1 MLLTMSKVEIV
12 GVKTQF
18 FQVLETLQDLGTLH
32 LEDIT
37 KKKGPRY
44 ADLIPMEM
52 DPALEEERNLLQNLA
67 MRNNAILAELV
78 PPKEKVSK
86 AVLEEKYRS
95 FQGKTL
101 GDISAMVE
109 EEESSTRELISY
121 KNELEVEMSRLSKY
135 EPIIKKVYPLASKV
149 TTTEQYTSVALLI
162 EERYKQVLDY
172 IEHELERITGGQCD
186 VFSARVDENTHAAI
200 LVFHKRFSEQVHNFL
215 AAENVNQVRLPT
227 ELADKPYDEA
237 LQEIETRYKEIPPKL
252 EKVKEDLEDVS
263 NRWYATLVALKDYLS
278 DRIESLNAIPK
289 FGQSGHAFVITGWM
303 PSDQVEPTRKLLEEK
318 FEGKVEVT
326 EELPTHAEMEE
337 APSAMQNPAAVKPFE
352 FIYLLIKP
360 PKYGHLDPTFLV
372 AIFFPLLFGFMLGDM
387 GYALVLFGVAMLIRR
402 IIKKRASGGVFATLF
417 ANVLL
422 ICSISSFIFGLLYF
436 EFFGDLLIRLFG
448 WKDAAGHVEVQWVWG
463 YINVNG
469 VEEPWGWP
477 LERIAQANEGMF
489 KLLLIVVI
497 IIGALHIGSALV
509 IGMIDGIKHKDRK
522 HVIEKAGYL
531 LFILGL
537 VVIFGSL
544 WGIKSAKDVA
554 VPLGAVMS
562 LAGIGMAGY
571 GGGFGGGLEAALT
584 FGNLLSYARLYGIG
598 LASVILAEV
607 ANELGAEFGSG
618 LMIILG
624 VIVAALLHT
633 LNIALGV
640 LSPSIQSLRLNLV
653 ESFTKFYQE
662 TDVVYKPFKRS
673 GGE

>member
-1 MLLTMSKVEIV
+1 MLMTMSKVEIV
-12 GVKTQF
+12 GVKTLF

-37 KKKGPRY
+37 KKRGPRY

-67 MRNNAILAELV
+67 MRNNAILSELV
-78 PPKEKVSK
+78 PPKEKVSRS
-86 AVLEEKYRS
+86 VLEEKYRS

-101 GDISAMVE
+101 GEISAMVE
-109 EEESSTRELISY
+109 EEESATRELISY
-121 KNELEVEMSRLSKY
+121 KNELEMEMSRLSKY

-172 IEHELERITGGQCD
+172 IEQELERITSGQCD

-237 LQEIETRYKEIPPKL
+237 LKEIETRYQEIPPKL
-252 EKVKEDLEDVS
+252 KKVKDDLEDIS
-263 NRWYATLVALKDYLS
+263 NKWYATLVALKDYLA
-278 DRIESLNAIPK
+278 DRVESLNAIPK
-289 FGQSGHAFVITGWM
+289 FGQSGHVFVITGWM
-303 PSDQVEPTRKLLEEK
+303 PSDQVEETRKLLDEK
-318 FEGKVEVT
+318 FEGKVEIT
-326 EELPTHAEMEE
+326 EEIPTHADMEE

-387 GYALVLFGVAMLIRR
+387 GYALVIFLGVWLMKLMM
-402 IIKKRASGGVFATLF
+402 KKRESRSVFMSLF
-417 ANVLL
+417 ANVLF
-422 ICSISSFIFGLLYF
+422 ISGISSFIFGLLYF

-448 WKDAAGHVEVQWVWG
+448 WKDEAGHATVQWIWG
-463 YINVNG
+463 YTGNG
-469 VEEPWGWP
+469 EPWGWP
-477 LERIAQANEGMF
+477 LERIAQANENLFG
-489 KLLLIVVI
+489 LLLIIVI
-497 IIGALHIGSALV
+497 CIGALHMGMALV
-509 IGMIDGIKHKDRK
+509 IGIIDGVRHHDRK
-522 HVIEKAGYL
+522 HAVEKSGYL

-537 VVIFGSL
+537 VFVGL
-544 WGIKSAKDVA
+544 GIWAFKDAKSVLM
-554 VPLGAVMS
+554 PLGGVMAVV
-562 LAGIGMAGY
+562 GIGCAAY

-607 ANELGAEFGSG
+607 ANELGAEFGG
-618 LMIILG
+618 GFMIILG
-624 VIVAALLHT
+624 VIVAGALHT
-633 LNIALGV
+633 LNIALGI

>member
-1 MLLTMSKVEIV
+1 MLMTMSKVEIV
-12 GVKTQF
+12 GVKTLF
-18 FQVLETLQDLGTLH
+18 FQVLETIQDLGTLH

-37 KKKGPRY
+37 KKRGPRY

-67 MRNNAILAELV
+67 MRNNAILSELA
-78 PPKEKVSK
+78 PPRERVSRN
-86 AVLEEKYRS
+86 VLDEKYKT

-101 GDISAMVE
+101 GEISAMVE
-109 EEESSTRELISY
+109 EEESATKELITY

-149 TTTEQYTSVALLI
+149 TTTEQYTSIALLI

-172 IEHELERITGGQCD
+172 IESELERITSGQCD

-215 AAENVNQVRLPT
+215 ATENVNQVRLPT
-227 ELADKPYDEA
+227 ELSDKPYDEA
-237 LQEIETRYKEIPPKL
+237 LKEIETRYKEIPPKL
-252 EKVKEDLEDVS
+252 SKVKSDLEDIS
-263 NRWYATLVALKDYLS
+263 NRWYATLVALKDYLA

-289 FGQSGHAFVITGWM
+289 FGQSGHVFVITGWM
-303 PSDQVEPTRKLLEEK
+303 PADQVDETRELLEGK
-318 FEGKVEVT
+318 FEGKVELTV
-326 EELPTHAEMEE
+326 EIPTHAEMEE
-337 APSAMQNPAAVKPFE
+337 APSAMKNPTAVKPFE

-387 GYALVLFGVAMLIRR
+387 GYALVLFGIVWLMKRV
-402 IIKKRASGGVFATLF
+402 IKKRESKSAFMMLF
-417 ANVLL
+417 ANVLF
-422 ICSISSFIFGLLYF
+422 ISAISTFVFGLLYF
-436 EFFGDLLIRLFG
+436 EFFGDLLFRLFG
-448 WKDAAGHVEVQWVWG
+448 WDPGSPKWVWF
-463 YINVNG
+463 YTSNG
-469 VEEPWGWP
+469 KPVGWP
-477 LERIAQANEGMF
+477 LERIAQANEQIFGF
-489 KLLLIVVI
+489 LLIIVI
-497 IIGALHIGSALV
+497 CIGVLHMGGALTIGL
-509 IGMIDGIKHKDRK
+509 IDGIRHHDRK
-522 HVIEKAGYL
+522 HAFEKAGYL
-531 LFILGL
+531 MFLLGMVVIGLGL
-537 VVIFGSL
+537 WAFKDA
-544 WGIKSAKDVA
+544 KSIM
-554 VPLGAVMS
+554 VPLGAVI
-562 LAGIGMAGY
+562 AVTGIGFAAY

-607 ANELGAEFGSG
+607 ANDLGAKFGG
-618 LMIILG
+618 GAMVILG
-624 VIVAALLHT
+624 IIVAGALHT
-633 LNIALGV
+633 MNIALGV

>member
-12 GVKTQF
+12 GVKTLF

-37 KKKGPRY
+37 KKRGPRY

-52 DPALEEERNLLQNLA
+52 DPALEEERNLLQHLA
-67 MRNNAILAELV
+67 MRNNAILSELA
-78 PPKEKVSK
+78 PPKERVSR
-86 AVLEEKYRS
+86 AVLEDKYRS
-95 FQGKTL
+95 FKGKTL

-109 EEESSTRELISY
+109 EEESATKELITY
-121 KNELEVEMSRLSKY
+121 KNELEMEMSRLSKY

-149 TTTEQYTSVALLI
+149 TTTEQYTSIALLI

-172 IEHELERITGGQCD
+172 IEKELERITGGQCD

-215 AAENVNQVRLPT
+215 ATENVNQVRLPT

-237 LQEIETRYKEIPPKL
+237 LKEIETRYQEIPPKL
-252 EKVKEDLEDVS
+252 RKVKDDLEDIS
-263 NRWYATLVALKDYLS
+263 NKWYATLVALKDYLA

-289 FGQSGHAFVITGWM
+289 FGQSGHVFVITGWM
-303 PSDQVEPTRKLLEEK
+303 PSENVDETRKLLDDK
-318 FEGKVEVT
+318 FEGKVEIT
-326 EELPTHAEMEE
+326 EEAPTHADLEE
-337 APSAMQNPAAVKPFE
+337 APSAMKNPAAVKPFE

-387 GYALVLFGVAMLIRR
+387 GYGLVLFGVVMLMKHYL
-402 IIKKRASGGVFATLF
+402 KKKDSRSLFFELF

-422 ICSISSFIFGLLYF
+422 ICSISTFVFGILYF
-436 EFFGDLLIRLFG
+436 EFFGNLLIKAFG
-448 WKDAAGHVEVQWVWG
+448 WENANGELQVQWVWG
-463 YINVNG
+463 HTSNG
-469 VEEPWGWP
+469 EPFGWP
-477 LERIAQANEGMF
+477 VERIAKANPDMF
-489 KLLLIVVI
+489 KLLLIIVI
-497 IIGALHIGSALV
+497 IIGALHMGLALTIGL
-509 IGMIDGIKHKDRK
+509 IDGIRHKDRK
-522 HVIEKAGYL
+522 HVMEKAGFL
-531 LFILGL
+531 MF
-537 VVIFGSL
+537 IFGLFFTFLCL
-544 WGIKSAKDVA
+544 WGIPSIKSVG
-554 VPLGAVMS
+554 VPLGVVIAF
-562 LAGIGMAGY
+562 AGIVLAFV
-571 GGGFGGGLEAALT
+571 GGGFGGGLEAALV

-607 ANELGAEFGSG
+607 ANELGAEFGG
-618 LMIILG
+618 GAMVILG
-624 VIVAALLHT
+624 IIVAALLHT
-633 LNIALGV
+633 LNLALGI

>member
-12 GVKTQF
+12 GVKTLF

-37 KKKGPRY
+37 KKRGPRY

-67 MRNNAILAELV
+67 MRNNAILSELA
-78 PPKEKVSK
+78 PPLEKVSK
-86 AVLEEKYRS
+86 AALEEKYRS
-95 FQGKTL
+95 FKGKTL
-101 GDISAMVE
+101 AEISAMVE
-109 EEESSTRELISY
+109 EEESATRELITY
-121 KNELEVEMSRLSKY
+121 KNELEVELSRLSKY

-149 TTTEQYTSVALLI
+149 TTTEQYTSIALLI
-162 EERYKQVLDY
+162 EERYKQVLEY
-172 IEHELERITGGQCD
+172 MEAELERITGGQCE

-215 AAENVNQVRLPT
+215 ATENVNQVRLPT

-237 LQEIETRYKEIPPKL
+237 LKEIETRYREIPPKL
-252 EKVKEDLEDVS
+252 KKVKEDLEDIS
-263 NRWYATLVALKDYLS
+263 NKWYATLVALKDYLA

-289 FGQSGHAFVITGWM
+289 FGQSGHVFVITGWM

-318 FEGKVEVT
+318 FEGKVELT
-326 EELPTHAEMEE
+326 EEMPTHADLEE
-337 APSAMQNPAAVKPFE
+337 APSAMRNPSPVKPFE
-352 FIYLLIKP
+352 FIYMLIKP
-360 PKYGHLDPTFLV
+360 PKYGHIDPTFLV

-387 GYALVLFGVAMLIRR
+387 GYALVLLGVVFLMKRML
-402 IIKKRASGGVFATLF
+402 KKKGSRSLF
-417 ANVLL
+417 FNLFTNVLL
-422 ICSISSFIFGLLYF
+422 ICSISSFIFGILYF
-436 EFFGDLLIRLFG
+436 EFFGDLLFRLFG
-448 WKDAAGHVEVQWVWG
+448 WKDAAGHLQVQWVWG
-463 YINVNG
+463 YTSNG
-469 VEEPWGWP
+469 EPFGWP
-477 LERIAQANEGMF
+477 LERIAQANPDMF
-489 KLLLIVVI
+489 KLLLIIVI
-497 IIGALHIGSALV
+497 VIGVLHMGGALV
-509 IGMIDGIKHKDRK
+509 IGLIDGIRHHDRK
-522 HVIEKAGYL
+522 HAIEKAGYL
-531 LFILGL
+531 AFILGL
-537 VVIFGSL
+537 VLIFGSL
-544 WGIKSAKDVA
+544 WGIKSVKGVA

-562 LAGIGMAGY
+562 IVGIGMAGY

-607 ANELGAEFGSG
+607 SNELGAEFGG
-618 LMIILG
+618 GAMVVLG
-624 VIVAALLHT
+624 VLVAALLHT

-653 ESFTKFYQE
+653 ESFTKFYKE

>member
-67 MRNNAILAELV
+67 MRNNAILAELA
-78 PPKEKVSK
+78 PPRERVSK
-86 AVLEEKYRS
+86 AVLEEKYHS

-109 EEESSTRELISY
+109 EEESATRELISY

-135 EPIIKKVYPLASKV
+135 EPIIKKVFPLASKV

-237 LQEIETRYKEIPPKL
+237 LKEIETRYQEIPPKL
-252 EKVKEDLEDVS
+252 KKVKEDLEDIS
-263 NRWYATLVALKDYLS
+263 NKWYATLVSLKDYLA

-303 PSDQVEPTRKLLEEK
+303 PSDQVDATRKLLEDK

-326 EELPTHAEMEE
+326 EEIPTHSDMEE

-360 PKYGHLDPTFLV
+360 PKYGHMDPTFLV

-387 GYALVLFGVAMLIRR
+387 GYALVLFGAVWLMKR
-402 IIKKRASGGVFATLF
+402 IIKKRESKSVFMSLF
-417 ANVLL
+417 ANVLF
-422 ICSISSFIFGLLYF
+422 ISAISSFLFGLLYF
-436 EFFGDLLIRLFG
+436 EFFGDLLFRLLG
-448 WKDAAGHVEVQWVWG
+448 WDPGEPQWVWF
-463 YINVNG
+463 YTSNG
-469 VEEPWGWP
+469 KPVGWP
-477 LERIAQANEGMF
+477 LERIAQANEQIFGF
-489 KLLLIVVI
+489 LLIMVI
-497 IIGALHIGSALV
+497 CIGVLHMGAALTIGL
-509 IGMIDGIKHKDRK
+509 IDGIRHHDRK
-522 HVIEKAGYL
+522 HAFEKSGYL
-531 LFILGL
+531 LFLLGMVVIGLGL
-537 VVIFGSL
+537 WAF
-544 WGIKSAKDVA
+544 KDAKGVL
-554 VPLGAVMS
+554 VPLGAV
-562 LAGIGMAGY
+562 LAVVGIGFAAY

-607 ANELGAEFGSG
+607 ANDLGAKFGSG
-618 LMIILG
+618 LM
-624 VIVAALLHT
+624 VIVGIIVAGALHT
-633 LNIALGV
+633 MNIALGV

>member
-1 MLLTMSKVEIV
+1 MSKVEIV
-12 GVKTQF
+12 GVKTLF

-37 KKKGPRY
+37 KKRGPRY

-67 MRNNAILAELV
+67 MRNNAILAELA
-78 PPKEKVSK
+78 PPKERVSK
-86 AVLEEKYRS
+86 NVLDEKYRS

-101 GDISAMVE
+101 GEISAMVE
-109 EEESSTRELISY
+109 EEESATKELITY

-149 TTTEQYTSVALLI
+149 TTTEQYTSIALLI

-172 IEHELERITGGQCD
+172 IEQELERITGGQCD

-215 AAENVNQVRLPT
+215 ATENVNQVRLPT

-237 LQEIETRYKEIPPKL
+237 LKEIETRYKEIPPKL
-252 EKVKEDLEDVS
+252 KKVKDDLEDIS
-263 NRWYATLVALKDYLS
+263 NKWYATLVALKDYLA
-278 DRIESLNAIPK
+278 DRVESLNAIPK
-289 FGQSGHAFVITGWM
+289 FGQSGHVFVITGWM
-303 PSDQVEPTRKLLEEK
+303 PSDQVEETRKLLDEK
-318 FEGKVEVT
+318 YEGKVEIT
-326 EELPTHAEMEE
+326 EEMPTHAEMEE
-337 APSAMQNPAAVKPFE
+337 APSAMSNPAAVKPFE

-387 GYALVLFGVAMLIRR
+387 GYGLVLMGAVWLMKR
-402 IIKKRASGGVFATLF
+402 IIKKRESKSVFLSLF

-422 ICSISSFIFGLLYF
+422 ISAISSFIFGILYF
-436 EFFGDLLIRLFG
+436 EFFGDLLIRLFNMYEPG
-448 WKDAAGHVEVQWVWG
+448 TTDPRVVWVWG
-463 YINVNG
+463 YTSNG
-469 VEEPWGWP
+469 QPWGWP
-477 LERIAQANEGMF
+477 LERIAQANENIFGI
-489 KLLLIVVI
+489 LLIVVI
-497 IIGALHIGSALV
+497 CIGALHMGAALTIGL
-509 IGMIDGIKHKDRK
+509 IDGIRHHDRK
-522 HVIEKAGYL
+522 HAFEKAGYL

-537 VVIFGSL
+537 VFIGL
-544 WGIKSAKDVA
+544 GIWAFAKDVLM
-554 VPLGAVMS
+554 PLGAVM
-562 LAGIGMAGY
+562 AVVGIGFAAY

-607 ANELGAEFGSG
+607 ANELGAEFGG
-618 LMIILG
+618 GFMIILG
-624 VIVAALLHT
+624 VIVAGALHT

>member
-12 GVKTQF
+12 GVKTLF

-67 MRNNAILAELV
+67 MRNNAILSELA
-78 PPKEKVSK
+78 PPREKVSRST
-86 AVLEEKYRS
+86 LDEKYKS

-101 GDISAMVE
+101 GEISAMVG
-109 EEESSTRELISY
+109 EEESATKELISY
-121 KNELEVEMSRLSKY
+121 KNELEVELSRLSKY

-149 TTTEQYTSVALLI
+149 TTTEQYTSIALLI

-172 IEHELERITGGQCD
+172 IEKELERMTGGQCD
-186 VFSARVDENTHAAI
+186 IFSARVDENTHAAI

-215 AAENVNQVRLPT
+215 ASENVNQVRLPT

-237 LQEIETRYKEIPPKL
+237 LKEIETRYKEIPPKL
-252 EKVKEDLEDVS
+252 KKVKDDLEDIS
-263 NRWYATLVALKDYLS
+263 NKWYATLVALKDYLA

-289 FGQSGHAFVITGWM
+289 FGQSGHVFVITGWM
-303 PSDQVEPTRKLLEEK
+303 PTEQVEETRQLLEDK
-318 FEGKVEVT
+318 FEGKVELT
-326 EELPTHAEMEE
+326 EEIPTHEELEE
-337 APSAMQNPAAVKPFE
+337 APSALKNPAAVKPFE
-352 FIYLLIKP
+352 FIYLLINP

-372 AIFFPLLFGFMLGDM
+372 AIFFPILFGFMLGDM
-387 GYALVLFGVAMLIRR
+387 GYAIVLFGLSMLLKYIF
-402 IIKKRASGGVFATLF
+402 KKRESKSLFFELF

-422 ICSISSFIFGLLYF
+422 ICSISTFIFGLLYF
-436 EFFGDLLIRLFG
+436 EFFGDLLIRAFG
-448 WKDAAGHVEVQWVWG
+448 WKDASGHLQVQWIWG
-463 YINVNG
+463 YTSNG
-469 VEEPWGWP
+469 KPWGWP
-477 LERIAQANEGMF
+477 LERIAQSNENLFG
-489 KLLLIVVI
+489 LLLIIVI
-497 IIGALHIGSALV
+497 CIGVLHMGGALTIGL
-509 IGMIDGIKHKDRK
+509 IDGIRHKDRK
-522 HVIEKAGYL
+522 HAFEKGGFL
-531 LFILGL
+531 GFLLGL
-537 VVIFGSL
+537 VIIGLGIFVF
-544 WGIKSAKDVA
+544 KDAKDVMVA
-554 VPLGAVMS
+554 VGAVI
-562 LAGIGMAGY
+562 AFVGIGFAGY

-607 ANELGAEFGSG
+607 ANELGAKFNSG
-618 LMIILG
+618 LLIVLG

-633 LNIALGV
+633 LNLALGI
-640 LSPSIQSLRLNLV
+640 LSPTIQSLRLNLV
-653 ESFTKFYQE
+653 ESFTKFYKE
-662 TDVVYKPFKRS
+662 ADTVYKPFKRS

>member
-12 GVKTQF
+12 GVKTLF

-37 KKKGPRY
+37 KKRGPRY

-67 MRNNAILAELV
+67 MRNNAILAELA
-78 PPKEKVSK
+78 PPKERVSK
-86 AVLEEKYRS
+86 NVLDEKYRS

-101 GDISAMVE
+101 GEISAMVE
-109 EEESSTRELISY
+109 EEESATKELITY

-149 TTTEQYTSVALLI
+149 TTTEQYTSIALLI

-172 IEHELERITGGQCD
+172 IEQELERITGGQCD

-215 AAENVNQVRLPT
+215 ATENVNQVRLPT

-237 LQEIETRYKEIPPKL
+237 LKEIETRYKEIPPKL
-252 EKVKEDLEDVS
+252 KKVKDDLEDIS
-263 NRWYATLVALKDYLS
+263 NKWYATLVALKDYLA
-278 DRIESLNAIPK
+278 DRVESLNAIPK
-289 FGQSGHAFVITGWM
+289 FGQSGHVFVITGWM
-303 PSDQVEPTRKLLEEK
+303 PSDQVEETRKLLDEK
-318 FEGKVEVT
+318 YEGKVEIT
-326 EELPTHAEMEE
+326 EEMPTHAEMEE
-337 APSAMQNPAAVKPFE
+337 APSAMSNPAAVKPFE

-387 GYALVLFGVAMLIRR
+387 GYGLVLMGAVWLMKR
-402 IIKKRASGGVFATLF
+402 IIKKRESKSVFLSLF

-422 ICSISSFIFGLLYF
+422 ISAISSFIFGILYF
-436 EFFGDLLIRLFG
+436 EFFGDLLIRLFNMYEPG
-448 WKDAAGHVEVQWVWG
+448 TTDPRVVWVWG
-463 YINVNG
+463 YTSNG
-469 VEEPWGWP
+469 QPWGWP
-477 LERIAQANEGMF
+477 LERIAQANENIFGI
-489 KLLLIVVI
+489 LLIVVI
-497 IIGALHIGSALV
+497 CIGALHMGAALTIGL
-509 IGMIDGIKHKDRK
+509 IDGIRHHDRK
-522 HVIEKAGYL
+522 HAFEKAGYL

-537 VVIFGSL
+537 VFIGL
-544 WGIKSAKDVA
+544 GIWAFAKDVLM
-554 VPLGAVMS
+554 PLGAVM
-562 LAGIGMAGY
+562 AVVGIGFAAY

-607 ANELGAEFGSG
+607 ANELGAEFGG
-618 LMIILG
+618 GFMIILG
-624 VIVAALLHT
+624 VIVAGALHT

>member
-12 GVKTQF
+12 GVKTLF

-37 KKKGPRY
+37 KKRGPRY

-67 MRNNAILAELV
+67 MRNNAILSELA
-78 PPKEKVSK
+78 PPKERVSR
-86 AVLEEKYRS
+86 ALLEDKYSS

-101 GDISAMVE
+101 GDILAMVE
-109 EEESSTRELISY
+109 EEESATKELITY

-149 TTTEQYTSVALLI
+149 TTTEQYTSIALLI

-172 IEHELERITGGQCD
+172 IEKELERITGGQCD

-215 AAENVNQVRLPT
+215 ATENVNQVRLPT

-237 LQEIETRYKEIPPKL
+237 LKEIETRFQEIPLKL
-252 EKVKEDLEDVS
+252 MKVKDELEDIS
-263 NRWYATLVALKDYLS
+263 NKWYATLVALKDYLA

-289 FGQSGHAFVITGWM
+289 FGQSGHVFVITGWM
-303 PSDQVEPTRKLLEEK
+303 PSENVDETRKLLDDK
-318 FEGKVEVT
+318 FEGKVEIT
-326 EELPTHAEMEE
+326 EEAPTHADLEE
-337 APSAMQNPAAVKPFE
+337 APSAMKNPAAVKPFE

-387 GYALVLFGVAMLIRR
+387 GYGLVLFGVVMLMKHYL
-402 IIKKRASGGVFATLF
+402 KKKDSRSLFFELF

-422 ICSISSFIFGLLYF
+422 ICSISTFVFGILYF
-436 EFFGDLLIRLFG
+436 EFFGNLLIKAFG
-448 WKDAAGHVEVQWVWG
+448 WENANGELQVQWVWG
-463 YINVNG
+463 HTSNG
-469 VEEPWGWP
+469 EPFGWP
-477 LERIAQANEGMF
+477 VERIAKANPDMF
-489 KLLLIVVI
+489 KLLLIIVI
-497 IIGALHIGSALV
+497 IIGALHMGLALTIGL
-509 IGMIDGIKHKDRK
+509 IDGIRHKDRK
-522 HVIEKAGYL
+522 HVMEKAGFL
-531 LFILGL
+531 MF
-537 VVIFGSL
+537 IFGLFFTFLCL
-544 WGIKSAKDVA
+544 WGIPSIKSVG
-554 VPLGAVMS
+554 VPLGVVIAF
-562 LAGIGMAGY
+562 AGIVLAFV
-571 GGGFGGGLEAALT
+571 GGGFGGGLEAALV

-607 ANELGAEFGSG
+607 ANELGAEFGG
-618 LMIILG
+618 GAMVILG
-624 VIVAALLHT
+624 IIVAALLHT
-633 LNIALGV
+633 LNLALGI

>member
-12 GVKTQF
+12 GLKSLF

-67 MRNNAILAELV
+67 MRNNAILSELA
-78 PPKEKVSK
+78 PPEQRVSRSQI
-86 AVLEEKYRS
+86 EEKYRS

-101 GDISAMVE
+101 AEISAMVDE
-109 EEESSTRELISY
+109 EEKATRELINY
-121 KNELEVEMSRLSKY
+121 KHELEVELSRLSKY

-149 TTTEQYTSVALLI
+149 TTTENYTSVALLI
-162 EERYKQVLDY
+162 EERYKQVLEY
-172 IEHELERITGGQCD
+172 IEKELERITGGQCE

-215 AAENVNQVRLPT
+215 ATENVNQVRLPS

-237 LQEIETRYKEIPPKL
+237 LKEIETRYKEIPPKL
-252 EKVKEDLEDVS
+252 EKVKSDLEEIS
-263 NRWYATLVALKDYLS
+263 NKWYVTLVALKEYLA

-289 FGQSGHAFVITGWM
+289 FGQSGHVFVITGWL
-303 PSDQVEPTRKLLEEK
+303 PSDKVEETRRILEEK
-318 FEGKVEVT
+318 FEGKVELT
-326 EELPTHAEMEE
+326 EEVPTHEELEE
-337 APSAMQNPAAVKPFE
+337 APSAMKNPALVKPFE
-352 FIYLLIKP
+352 FIYMLINP
-360 PKYGHLDPTFLV
+360 PKYGYIDPTFLV

-387 GYALVLFGVAMLIRR
+387 GYALVLIGAVYLMKRML
-402 IIKKRASGGVFATLF
+402 KKRGSKSLFFHLF

-422 ICSISSFIFGLLYF
+422 ICSISSFVFGLLYF

-448 WKDAAGHVEVQWVWG
+448 WKDAAGHLQVQWIWG
-463 YINVNG
+463 YTSSG
-469 VEEPWGWP
+469 KPWGWP
-477 LERIAQANEGMF
+477 LERIAQANPDLF

-497 IIGALHIGSALV
+497 AIGLLHMGGALV
-509 IGMIDGIKHKDRK
+509 IGLLDGIRHGDRK
-522 HVIEKAGYL
+522 HALEKLGYL
-531 LFILGL
+531 LFLLGL
-537 VVIFGSL
+537 VLIFGSV
-544 WGIKSAKDVA
+544 WGFKGLKNVA
-554 VPLGAVMS
+554 VPAGAGVS
-562 LAGIGMAGY
+562 VLGIGLAGY

-607 ANELGAEFGSG
+607 SNELGAEFGG
-618 LMIILG
+618 GAMIFLG
-624 VIVAALLHT
+624 VIVAALLHV

-653 ESFTKFYQE
+653 ESFTKFYKQS
-662 TDVVYKPFKRS
+662 DVVYKPFKRS

>member
-67 MRNNAILAELV
+67 MRNNAILAELA

-109 EEESSTRELISY
+109 EEESATRELISY

-135 EPIIKKVYPLASKV
+135 EPIIKKVFPLASKV

-237 LQEIETRYKEIPPKL
+237 LKEIETRYQEIPPKL
-252 EKVKEDLEDVS
+252 KKVKEDLEDIS
-263 NRWYATLVALKDYLS
+263 NKWYATLVSLKDYLA

-303 PSDQVEPTRKLLEEK
+303 PTNEVEATRKLLEDK

-326 EELPTHAEMEE
+326 EEIPTHADMEE
-337 APSAMQNPAAVKPFE
+337 APSAMHNPAAVKPFE

-387 GYALVLFGVAMLIRR
+387 GYALVLFGAVWLMKR
-402 IIKKRASGGVFATLF
+402 IIKKRESKSVFMSLF
-417 ANVLL
+417 ANVLF
-422 ICSISSFIFGLLYF
+422 ISAISSFLFGLLYF
-436 EFFGDLLIRLFG
+436 EFFGDLLFRLLG
-448 WKDAAGHVEVQWVWG
+448 WDPGEPQWVWF
-463 YINVNG
+463 YTSNG
-469 VEEPWGWP
+469 KPVGWP
-477 LERIAQANEGMF
+477 LERIAQANEQIFGF
-489 KLLLIVVI
+489 LLIMVI
-497 IIGALHIGSALV
+497 CIGVLHMGAALTIGL
-509 IGMIDGIKHKDRK
+509 IDGIRHHDRK
-522 HVIEKAGYL
+522 HAFEKSGYL
-531 LFILGL
+531 MFLLGMVVIGLGL
-537 VVIFGSL
+537 WAF
-544 WGIKSAKDVA
+544 KDAKGVL
-554 VPLGAVMS
+554 VPLGAV
-562 LAGIGMAGY
+562 LAVVGIGFAAY

-607 ANELGAEFGSG
+607 ANDLGAKFGSG
-618 LMIILG
+618 LMVIVG
-624 VIVAALLHT
+624 VIVAGALHT
-633 LNIALGV
+633 MNIALGV

>member
-12 GVKTQF
+12 GVKTLF

-37 KKKGPRY
+37 KKRGPRY

-67 MRNNAILAELV
+67 MRNNAILAELA
-78 PPKEKVSK
+78 PPKERVSK
-86 AVLEEKYRS
+86 SVLEEKYRS

-101 GDISAMVE
+101 GEISAMVE
-109 EEESSTRELISY
+109 EEESATKELISY

-149 TTTEQYTSVALLI
+149 TTTEQYTSIALLI

-172 IEHELERITGGQCD
+172 IEQELERITGGQCD

-215 AAENVNQVRLPT
+215 ATENVNQVRLPT

-237 LQEIETRYKEIPPKL
+237 LKEIETRYKEIPPKL
-252 EKVKEDLEDVS
+252 KKVKDDLEDIS
-263 NRWYATLVALKDYLS
+263 NKWYATLVALKDYLA
-278 DRIESLNAIPK
+278 DRVESLNAIPK
-289 FGQSGHAFVITGWM
+289 FGQSGHVFVITGWM
-303 PSDQVEPTRKLLEEK
+303 PSDKVVETRELLDQK
-318 FEGKVEVT
+318 YEGKVEIT
-326 EELPTHAEMEE
+326 EEMPTHAEMEE
-337 APSAMQNPAAVKPFE
+337 APSAMSNPAAVKPFE

-387 GYALVLFGVAMLIRR
+387 GYGLVLMGAVWLMKR
-402 IIKKRASGGVFATLF
+402 IMKKRESKSVFMSLF
-417 ANVLL
+417 ANVML
-422 ICSISSFIFGLLYF
+422 ISAISSFLFGILYF
-436 EFFGDLLIRLFG
+436 EFFGDLLIRLFNMYQPG
-448 WKDAAGHVEVQWVWG
+448 TTEPRVVWVWG
-463 YINVNG
+463 YTSNG
-469 VEEPWGWP
+469 QPWGWP
-477 LERIAQANEGMF
+477 LERIAQANENIFGI
-489 KLLLIVVI
+489 LLIVVI
-497 IIGALHIGSALV
+497 CIGALHMGAALTIGL
-509 IGMIDGIKHKDRK
+509 IDGIRHHDRK
-522 HVIEKAGYL
+522 HAFEKAGYL

-537 VVIFGSL
+537 VFIGL
-544 WGIKSAKDVA
+544 GIWAFAKNVLM
-554 VPLGAVMS
+554 PLGAVM
-562 LAGIGMAGY
+562 AVVGIGFAGY

-607 ANELGAEFGSG
+607 ANELGAEFGG
-618 LMIILG
+618 GFMIILG
-624 VIVAALLHT
+624 VIVAGALHT

>member
-12 GVKTQF
+12 GVKTLF

-37 KKKGPRY
+37 KKRGPRY

-52 DPALEEERNLLQNLA
+52 DPALEEERNLLQHLA
-67 MRNNAILAELV
+67 MRNNAILSELA
-78 PPKEKVSK
+78 PPKERVSR
-86 AVLEEKYRS
+86 ALLEDKYSS

-101 GDISAMVE
+101 GDILAMVE
-109 EEESSTRELISY
+109 EEESATKELITY

-149 TTTEQYTSVALLI
+149 TTTEQYTSIALLI

-172 IEHELERITGGQCD
+172 IEKELERITGGQCD

-215 AAENVNQVRLPT
+215 ATENVNQVRLPT

-237 LQEIETRYKEIPPKL
+237 LKEIETRYQEIPLKL
-252 EKVKEDLEDVS
+252 RKVKDDLEDIS
-263 NRWYATLVALKDYLS
+263 NKWYATLVALKDYLA
-278 DRIESLNAIPK
+278 DRTESLNAIPK
-289 FGQSGHAFVITGWM
+289 FGQSGHVFVITGWM
-303 PSDQVEPTRKLLEEK
+303 PSENVDETRKLLDDK
-318 FEGKVEVT
+318 FEGKVEIT
-326 EELPTHAEMEE
+326 EEAPTHADLEE
-337 APSAMQNPAAVKPFE
+337 APSAMKNPAAVKPFE

-372 AIFFPLLFGFMLGDM
+372 ALFFPLLFGFMLGDM
-387 GYALVLFGVAMLIRR
+387 GYALVLFGAVWLMKR
-402 IIKKRASGGVFATLF
+402 ILKKKESKSVFMSLF
-417 ANVLL
+417 ANVLF
-422 ICSISSFIFGLLYF
+422 ISAISSFLFGLLYF
-436 EFFGDLLIRLFG
+436 EFFGDLLFRLLG
-448 WKDAAGHVEVQWVWG
+448 WDPASPKWVWF
-463 YINVNG
+463 YTSNG
-469 VEEPWGWP
+469 KPVGWP
-477 LERIAQANEGMF
+477 LERIAQANEQIFGF
-489 KLLLIVVI
+489 LLIIVI
-497 IIGALHIGSALV
+497 CIGVLHMGSALT
-509 IGMIDGIKHKDRK
+509 IGLIDGIHHHDHKHAF
-522 HVIEKAGYL
+522 EKAGYL
-531 LFILGL
+531 MFLLGMVIIGLGL
-537 VVIFGSL
+537 WAFKD
-544 WGIKSAKDVA
+544 IKSIM
-554 VPLGAVMS
+554 VPLGAVM
-562 LAGIGMAGY
+562 AVVGIGFAAY

-598 LASVILAEV
+598 LASVILAEA
-607 ANELGAEFGSG
+607 ANDLGAKFGG
-618 LMIILG
+618 GFMIIVG
-624 VIVAALLHT
+624 VIVAGALHT
-633 LNIALGV
+633 MNIALGV